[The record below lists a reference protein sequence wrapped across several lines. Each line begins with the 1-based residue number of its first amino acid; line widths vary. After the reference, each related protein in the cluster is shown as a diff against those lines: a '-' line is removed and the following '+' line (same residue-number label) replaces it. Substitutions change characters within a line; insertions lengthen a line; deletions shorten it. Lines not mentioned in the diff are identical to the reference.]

1 MVNIPEANQLAE
13 FLAKSIVLKVAV
25 FDEQT
30 TKPPL
35 ETDT

>member
-13 FLAKSIVLKVAV
+13 FLAKAIVLKVAV
-25 FDEQT
+25 FDGQQI
-30 TKPPL
+30 KPPL